1 MTQSRVNSFGIVQP
15 MGIDQCPSPFAYS
28 RKEVAYGQIIALMAY
43 TP

>member
-15 MGIDQCPSPFAYS
+15 MGINQCHPLLLTH
-28 RKEVAYGQIIALMAY
+28 KKVAYGQIIALMAY